1 MSTILILA
9 ACTVAAVLLGYW
21 LGRRS
26 VRPSVVVL
34 YGLRDGDGWLDTTP
48 PTQPR
53 AQA

>member
-9 ACTVAAVLLGYW
+9 ACTVAAAGLGYW

-26 VRPSVVVL
+26 VRPTVVVL
-34 YGLRDGDGWLDTTP
+34 YGLPGYGRLDTTP
-48 PTQPR
+48 PKRPR

>member
-9 ACTVAAVLLGYW
+9 ACTVAAAGLGYW

-34 YGLRDGDGWLDTTP
+34 FGLPGDGRLDTTP
-48 PTQPR
+48 PKQPR